1 MRLINPGDPGYQAR
15 RKAFLNTAHPEQL
28 PTLIA
33 CCEIESDIPAAL
45 ALAQSHG
52 LPYAIRGGGH
62 SFADHSSTT
71 GVLIDL
77 SPLKSIDLDLKAE
90 TVRIAPGV
98 QIGELARHL
107 APHNR
112 LVPCGWC
119 PTVGVMGAVLGG
131 GYGVF
136 SRLYGLGADHLLSA
150 SVLLPNGTHLDADP
164 DLLWALRGAGAAR
177 FGVVTSMTLRTR
189 PALPATAVQAVVDFS
204 HAAALIDTWQHWA
217 PSAPDE
223 VNLELA
229 IAAPDD
235 PDDPP
240 YAVLF
245 GVVADSEARTRTL
258 LTDLL
263 DPARASLTRL
273 SPAEAACHHSYADG
287 GGGAATTLPPGERPG
302 LRLNKSGFFPGPLPR
317 SAIEDLLTR
326 LVTDR
331 VYGEIRDLELVPWS
345 GAIARVA
352 PTATAF
358 THRTPSFLLKQSVQ
372 LGFRAPTPRR
382 EEAHAWLRRA
392 WAPLQ
397 PWSTGVYPNY
407 PDVDLPDALPAYYG
421 DNLPRLRKLMEM
433 YGKAVPGTPPV
444 HDPQAQ
450 SRSYNAAGAPSAP

>member
-15 RKAFLNTAHPEQL
+15 RKAFLNTAHPEPH

-33 CCEIESDIPAAL
+33 CCETGNDIPTAL

-107 APHNR
+107 APHHR

-189 PALPATAVQAVVDFS
+189 PALPAIAVQAVVDFS

-245 GVVADSEARTRTL
+245 GVVAGPEDWTRKQMA
-258 LTDLL
+258 DLL
-263 DPARASLTRL
+263 PLHDVTFNPLDARA
-273 SPAEAACHHSYADG
+273 AACHHAYADDAG
-287 GGGAATTLPPGERPG
+287 GPVTTVPEGERPG
-302 LRLNKSGFFPGPLPR
+302 LRLNKSGFFSDPLPR
-317 SAIEDLLTR
+317 AAIEDLLDR
-326 LVTDR
+326 LVADR
-331 VYGEIRDLELVPWS
+331 VYGESRDLEFVPWA
-345 GAIARVA
+345 GAIGRVE

-358 THRTPSFLLKQSVQ
+358 FHRRPRFLLKQSVQ
-372 LGFRAPTPRR
+372 LGFRSSDSRR
-382 EEAHAWLRRA
+382 QESRA
-392 WAPLQ
+392 RLHHSWAPLGER
-397 PWSTGVYPNY
+397 SIGVYPNY
-407 PDVDLPDALPAYYG
+407 PDAELPDPLRSYYG
-421 DNLPRLRKLMEM
+421 DNLARLQELM
-433 YGKAVPGTPPV
+433 AVYSP
-444 HDPQAQ
+444 
-450 SRSYNAAGAPSAP
+450 